1 MLCRRQLGTRS
12 SSLLEKRKNKLVWM
26 QKRKGAEW
34 HVSKK
39 LKRHSKRR
47 ESSVAQRGKGVAKQ
61 CMTRRVRT
69 YSKAAHDQ
77 ESQNVQQERGVVKRR
92 SGEPSKC

>member
-69 YSKAAHDQ
+69 CSK
-77 ESQNVQQERGVVKRR
+77 RG
-92 SGEPSKC
+92 G